1 MDEDS
6 DAAAKSPR
14 RSRPQPN
21 RLRRD
26 RTVWYALG
34 GAIVLAAAL
43 ILYETR
49 GTTLYNDELSMFQ
62 SFAGGF
68 DAETVFTPRNGHLLA
83 VASLLYEAVFSAF
96 GTDYL
101 VLRIVDVLGLAAL
114 AVVLF
119 EYLRRRVGSW
129 LAFAPVVVVLFLGAS
144 WETILWPL
152 SIATFG
158 FALAAGIGAL
168 LCIERRDRRGDL
180 AACALLILALACHS
194 IALPFVVGIAV
205 TLLWRKRNRGRAWVF
220 LVPFVL
226 YVIWWLW
233 ALKFDTSPALDS
245 VNVWL
250 IPAYAAEALAV
261 VLASLTGL
269 GATISGD
276 GLNPTIEIE
285 TGWGRLLAIAAVVA
299 LAIRLSRR
307 RVPIEL
313 VATLA
318 ILATYWSLA
327 ALSLGPERAPDES
340 RYILPGAVLVLLVA
354 ANALAGIRLPSAAR
368 VAVVVVAAIAVLT
381 GVRQLHDGS
390 LFLRDYSVRAKATAA
405 GIEEAKASVPQ
416 GYEPRNDP
424 ALADVVPPQL
434 PLIADQYLAGASEF
448 GSIAYDRRELE
459 DEPLAAEVAETVRV
473 AAISAG
479 AGVEPPTP

>member
-1 MDEDS
+1 MES
-6 DAAAKSPR
+6 DASAKAPRPPR
-14 RSRPQPN
+14 RPGRP
-21 RLRRD
+21 RRD
-26 RTVWYALG
+26 RGPSYALG
-34 GAIVLAAAL
+34 AAIALAAAL

-49 GTTLYNDELSMFQ
+49 GTTLFNDEVALFQ
-62 SFAGGF
+62 NFAAGF
-68 DAETVFTPRNGHLLA
+68 DAETVLTPRNGHLLA
-83 VASLLYEAVFSAF
+83 VATLLYEAVFSAF
-96 GTDYL
+96 GPDYA

-119 EYLRRRVGSW
+119 EYLRRRVDAW
-129 LAFAPVVVVLFLGAS
+129 LALAPVVVVLFLGAS
-144 WETILWPL
+144 WETLLWPF
-152 SIATFG
+152 SVATFA

-168 LCIERRDRRGDL
+168 LCIERRDRPGDI
-180 AACALLILALACHS
+180 AACALLVLALACHS
-194 IALPFVVGIAV
+194 IALPFVVGVAV
-205 TLLWRKRNRGRAWVF
+205 TLLWRPHNRRRAWVF
-220 LVPFVL
+220 LAPFAL
-226 YVIWWLW
+226 YVVWWLW
-233 ALKFDTSPALDS
+233 ALKFDASPALDS

-269 GATISGD
+269 GATFSGE

-285 TGWGRLLAIAAVVA
+285 AGWGRLLALAAVVA
-299 LAIRLSRR
+299 LAVRVSRR
-307 RVPIEL
+307 RVPIAL

-318 ILATYWSLA
+318 ILATYWALA

-340 RYILPGAVLVLLVA
+340 RYILPGAVLALLVA

-381 GVRQLHDGS
+381 GIRQLHDGS
-390 LFLRDYSVRAKATAA
+390 LFLRDYSLRAQATAA
-405 GIEEAKASVPQ
+405 GIEQASASVPE

-424 ALADVVPPQL
+424 ALADLVPAQL
-434 PLIADQYLAGASEF
+434 PLIADDYLAAADEF
-448 GSIAYDRRELE
+448 GSIALDRHELAG
-459 DEPLAAEVAETVRV
+459 EPLAADVAERVRV